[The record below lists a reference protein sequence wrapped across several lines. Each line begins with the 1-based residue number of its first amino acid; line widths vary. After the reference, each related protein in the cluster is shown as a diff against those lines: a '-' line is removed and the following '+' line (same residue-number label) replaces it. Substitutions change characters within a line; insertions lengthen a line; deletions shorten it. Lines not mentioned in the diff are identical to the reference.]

1 MFVKLHIAI
10 YIYEFLYVDYD
21 DVKVVVYRQG
31 LLLGRFHDLTDLV
44 VFGAGAAQLVF
55 TFQ

>member
-31 LLLGRFHDLTDLV
+31 LLLGRFRDLTDLV